1 MDLRDVTVQEWQEAA
16 AGTDLLETICEA
28 AQRMEFSRRLE
39 AGELERPEPFWDM
52 EVLFLEL
59 QREWSGVRR

>member
-1 MDLRDVTVQEWQEAA
+1 
-16 AGTDLLETICEA
+16 
-28 AQRMEFSRRLE
+28 MEFSWRLE
-39 AGELERPEPFWDM
+39 AGEIERPESFWDM